1 MVSCYHRPRG
11 RVLPQR
17 RQHLGRQ
24 TVGLAAELRH
34 LAEVEARPESR
45 TNRRSHKHEDFN
57 GSYLYFFNGIYIYMC
72 VCDYMICV
80 CVCIYLFICLFVC
93 LFIYLYVW
101 FMWFFCRVCH
111 MVWFIRAKLVY
122 ESISRLTCR
131 FMVIQSMIISYYNV
145 I

>member
-57 GSYLYFFNGIYIYMC
+57 GSYLYFFNGIYIYIYICVC
-72 VCDYMICV
+72 VCDYMMCV
-80 CVCIYLFICLFVC
+80 CVHLFIYLFVC
-93 LFIYLYVW
+93 LFVYLFICVIY
-101 FMWFFCRVCH
+101 
-111 MVWFIRAKLVY
+111 
-122 ESISRLTCR
+122 
-131 FMVIQSMIISYYNV
+131 VILL
-145 I
+145 

>member
-57 GSYLYFFNGIYIYMC
+57 GSYLYFLMVYIYVC

-80 CVCIYLFICLFVC
+80 CVCIYLFIYLFVC
-93 LFIYLYVW
+93 LFVYLFICVIY
-101 FMWFFCRVCH
+101 
-111 MVWFIRAKLVY
+111 
-122 ESISRLTCR
+122 
-131 FMVIQSMIISYYNV
+131 VILL
-145 I
+145 